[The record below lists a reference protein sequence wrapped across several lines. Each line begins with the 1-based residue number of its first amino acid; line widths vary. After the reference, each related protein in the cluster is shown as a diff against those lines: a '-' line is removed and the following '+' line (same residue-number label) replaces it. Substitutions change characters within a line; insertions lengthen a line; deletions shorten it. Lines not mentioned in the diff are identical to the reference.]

1 MHLPDAL
8 AGWLTG
14 HGVRIAVIA
23 ALAYVTT
30 RLTAAAA
37 RRFEAEAGR
46 GLDGHATE
54 RVRRVQTLARTIQKA
69 LVVLVTAMAGLMILR
84 EVGVDITP
92 VLTGA
97 GVAGLAVG
105 FGAQTL
111 VRDVISGFF
120 HIVEDQVRVG
130 DLAVVNGQ
138 SGVVEELNL
147 RTIVLRDFDGT
158 VHIFPN
164 GEVKTL
170 ANRSKDYSYAVFT
183 VGVRADADTDA
194 VSAVIRDAS
203 ATVMAK
209 AHLATSILEPV
220 DVAGVEELSAGQ
232 LVIRARIKTLPLK
245 QFEVGREVRRELAHR
260 LAAAGIDLPANR
272 VDVRVEGLDD
282 LLKLMGPRG

>member
-1 MHLPDAL
+1 MHLSDAL
-8 AGWLTG
+8 TRWLTS

-23 ALAYVTT
+23 ALAYLTT

-37 RRFEAEAGR
+37 RRFETEAGR
-46 GLDGHATE
+46 GIDSSAPE
-54 RVRRVQTLARTIQKA
+54 RLRRVQTLARTIQKT

-138 SGVVEELNL
+138 GGVVEELNL

-170 ANRSKDYSYAVFT
+170 ANRSKDYSYYVFS
-183 VGVRADADTDA
+183 VGVRADADTDQVSQIIREACAA
-194 VSAVIRDAS
+194 VMTSP
-203 ATVMAK
+203 
-209 AHLATSILEPV
+209 HFATSILEPIE
-220 DVAGVEELSAGQ
+220 VAGVDELAAGQ
-232 LVIRARIKTLPLK
+232 LAIKARIKTRPLK

-260 LAAAGIDLPANR
+260 LAAAGIDLPASR
-272 VDVRVEGLDD
+272 VDVRVEGLDE
-282 LLKLMGPRG
+282 LLKLMGPRS